1 MYQGRA
7 IDTLLRLGIFALRW
21 LPSGGISFMFS
32 FRGFAALCLCAVLT
46 ACNAPRGAG
55 FQSEVLAAS
64 EAATAQDP
72 AQYDFAV
79 EPVTRDRLAVL
90 QDWPR
95 VGPARHGW
103 LNRSAGVGAPVIA
116 AGDILSI
123 TIWDA
128 AENSLLVGA
137 GQRVTQLENLEV
149 APNGEIFLPF
159 VGDVSVTGLTAA
171 SARSRIETKLLNT
184 SPSAQVQ
191 LSMQPGQGKT
201 VNLVS
206 GVRSP
211 GRYPLPDR
219 SYGVLALLSEGGGVD
234 PGLTN
239 PQIKLFRGERIY
251 STSVARLFANPAL
264 DTTLQGRD
272 RVIVSEEDRMFLS
285 LGATGTQAQ
294 HVFPDDQISAL
305 DALAVIGGLAED
317 RANAQGILIL
327 RTYPG
332 RAVGRG
338 GPSKPWVVF
347 TLDLTTADGLFSAK
361 SFEIMPGDLIYGTES
376 PVTSARSVLGL
387 LGSALGVASGL

>member
-1 MYQGRA
+1 M
-7 IDTLLRLGIFALRW
+7 L
-21 LPSGGISFMFS
+21 S
-32 FRGFAALCLCAVLT
+32 
-46 ACNAPRGAG
+46 ACNTPRGAG
-55 FQSEVLAAS
+55 FQSEVLAATQ
-64 EAATAQDP
+64 EATGDTA
-72 AQYDFAV
+72 AQYAFAV

-95 VGPARHGW
+95 VGPGRHGW
-103 LNRSAGVGAPVIA
+103 LNRTGGAGAPVIA
-116 AGDILSI
+116 AGDSVSI

-159 VGDVSVTGLTAA
+159 VGNVSVTGLTAA
-171 SARSRIETKLLNT
+171 AARSRIETKLLTT

-191 LSMQPGQGKT
+191 LSTAPGQGKT

-206 GVRSP
+206 GVQSP

-234 PGLTN
+234 PDLVN
-239 PQIKLFRGERIY
+239 PQVTLFRGDRIY
-251 STSVARLFANPAL
+251 GTSVARLFANPAL
-264 DTTLQGRD
+264 DTTLRGRD
-272 RVIVSEEDRMFLS
+272 RVIVAQEDREFLS

-294 HVFPDDQISAL
+294 HLFTDDQVSAL
-305 DALAVIGGLAED
+305 DALAIIGGLAED

-327 RTYPG
+327 RTYPN
-332 RAVGRG
+332 RAVGAG
-338 GPSKPWVVF
+338 GPSKSWVVF
-347 TLDLTTADGLFSAK
+347 TVDLTSADGLFSAK

-376 PVTSARSVLGL
+376 PVTSAQTVLSLFGSVLGAA
-387 LGSALGVASGL
+387 SAL

>member
-1 MYQGRA
+1 M
-7 IDTLLRLGIFALRW
+7 L
-21 LPSGGISFMFS
+21 S

-46 ACNAPRGAG
+46 ACNTPRGAG

-64 EAATAQDP
+64 AGATADTA

-79 EPVTRDRLAVL
+79 EPVTRSRLSIL

-95 VGPARHGW
+95 VGPAAHGW
-103 LNRSAGVGAPVIA
+103 LKRSADAGAPLIA
-116 AGDILSI
+116 AGDMLSI

-128 AENSLLVGA
+128 SENSLLVGA
-137 GQRVTQLENLEV
+137 GERVTQLENLEV

-159 VGDVSVTGLTAA
+159 VGDVSVSGLTA
-171 SARSRIETKLLNT
+171 SAARARIEARLLNT
-184 SPSAQVQ
+184 SPSVQVQ
-191 LSMQPGQGKT
+191 LSLQPGQSKT

-206 GVRSP
+206 GVQSP

-234 PGLTN
+234 QGLVN
-239 PQIKLFRGERIY
+239 PQVKLFRGERIY
-251 STSVARLFANPAL
+251 STSVERLFNNPTL

-272 RVIVSEEDRMFLS
+272 RVIVEQEDRMFLS

-294 HVFPDDQISAL
+294 HLFPDDQVSAL
-305 DALAVIGGLAED
+305 DALAIIGGLAED

-332 RAVGRG
+332 GAVGG
-338 GPSKPWVVF
+338 DGPSKSWVVF
-347 TLDLTTADGLFSAK
+347 TVDLTTADGLFSAK
-361 SFEIMPGDLIYGTES
+361 SFEVMPGDLIYGTES
-376 PVTSARSVLGL
+376 PVTSAQTILGL
-387 LGSALGVASGL
+387 FGSTLGVAARL

>member
-1 MYQGRA
+1 M
-7 IDTLLRLGIFALRW
+7 L
-21 LPSGGISFMFS
+21 S
-32 FRGFAALCLCAVLT
+32 FRGFATLSLCAVLA

-64 EAATAQDP
+64 EGATGQTE

-95 VGPARHGW
+95 VGPTRHGW
-103 LNRSAGVGAPVIA
+103 LNASASTGAPVIA
-116 AGDILSI
+116 AGDSLSI

-137 GQRVTQLENLEV
+137 GQRVTQLDDLEV

-159 VGDVSVTGLTAA
+159 VGNVSVTGLTAA
-171 SARSRIETKLLNT
+171 TARSRIEASLLNT

-191 LSMQPGQGKT
+191 LSITPGQGKT

-206 GVRSP
+206 GVQSP

-219 SYGVLALLSEGGGVD
+219 SYGVLSLLSEGGGVD
-234 PGLTN
+234 SDLVN

-251 STSVARLFANPAL
+251 STSVDRLFANPAL

-272 RVIVSEEDRMFLS
+272 RVIVEEEDRMFLS

-294 HVFPDDQISAL
+294 HLFPDDQVSAL

-327 RTYPG
+327 RTYPN
-332 RAVGRG
+332 RAVGRN
-338 GPSKPWVVF
+338 GPSKSWVVF
-347 TLDLTTADGLFSAK
+347 TVDLTTADGLFSAK
-361 SFEIMPGDLIYGTES
+361 SFEVMPGDLIYGTES
-376 PVTSARSVLGL
+376 PVTSAGTVLSL
-387 LGSALGVASGL
+387 LGSALGVASVL

>member
-1 MYQGRA
+1 M
-7 IDTLLRLGIFALRW
+7 LC
-21 LPSGGISFMFS
+21 
-32 FRGFAALCLCAVLT
+32 FRGFGMLCLCAVLT
-46 ACNAPRGAG
+46 ACNTPRGAG
-55 FQSEVLAAS
+55 FQTEVLAAS
-64 EAATAQDP
+64 RSATADAA

-79 EPVTRDRLAVL
+79 EPVTRNRLAAL

-95 VGPARHGW
+95 VGPAPHGW
-103 LNRSAGVGAPVIA
+103 LNSTASTGAPVIS
-116 AGDILSI
+116 AGDLLSI

-137 GQRVTQLENLEV
+137 GQRVTQLEAIEV

-159 VGDVSVTGLTAA
+159 VGDVNVAGMTAA
-171 SARSRIETKLLNT
+171 AARARIESVMLGS

-191 LSMQPGQGKT
+191 LSMTPGQAKT

-206 GVRSP
+206 GVNAP

-219 SYGVLALLSEGGGVD
+219 AYGVLALLSEGGGVD
-234 PGLTN
+234 TSLVN
-239 PQIKLFRGERIY
+239 PQVKLFRGSRIY
-251 STSVARLFANPAL
+251 STSVEKLFANPAL

-272 RVIVSEEDRMFLS
+272 RVIVAEEDRMFLS

-294 HVFPDDQISAL
+294 HLFPDDRVTAL

-327 RTYPG
+327 RTYPNA
-332 RAVGRG
+332 AVGAN
-338 GPSKPWVVF
+338 GPTKPWVVF

-376 PVTSARSVLGL
+376 PVSSAQTIFTLF
-387 LGSALGVASGL
+387 GSALGVAARL

>member
-1 MYQGRA
+1 M
-7 IDTLLRLGIFALRW
+7 L
-21 LPSGGISFMFS
+21 S
-32 FRGFAALCLCAVLT
+32 FRGLTAFCLCAVLT
-46 ACNAPRGAG
+46 GCNAPRGAG

-64 EAATAQDP
+64 EAATHDTD

-90 QDWPR
+90 QSWPR

-103 LNRSAGVGAPVIA
+103 LNRSAGAGAPVIA
-116 AGDILSI
+116 AGDLLSI

-137 GQRVTQLENLEV
+137 GQRVTQLDDLEV

-171 SARSRIETKLLNT
+171 AARSRIETKLLST

-191 LSMQPGQGKT
+191 LSMTPGQGKT

-206 GVRSP
+206 GVQTP

-219 SYGVLALLSEGGGVD
+219 SYGVLSLLSEGGGVD
-234 PGLTN
+234 PDLVN

-251 STSVARLFANPAL
+251 STSVERLFANPAL

-272 RVIVSEEDRMFLS
+272 RVIVEEEDRMFLS

-294 HVFPDDQISAL
+294 HLFPDDQVSAL
-305 DALAVIGGLAED
+305 DALAIIGGLAED
-317 RANAQGILIL
+317 RANAEGILIL
-327 RTYPG
+327 RTYPH
-332 RAVGRG
+332 RAVGQN

-347 TLDLTTADGLFSAK
+347 TLDLTSADGLFSAK
-361 SFEIMPGDLIYGTES
+361 SFEVMPGDLIYGTES
-376 PVTSARSVLGL
+376 PVTSARSILALFG
-387 LGSALGVASGL
+387 ATLGVASAL

>member
-1 MYQGRA
+1 MVCFKTCVA
-7 IDTLLRLGIFALRW
+7 V
-21 LPSGGISFMFS
+21 S
-32 FRGFAALCLCAVLT
+32 LCLVLG

-64 EAATAQDP
+64 EAATADSA

-79 EPVTRDRLAVL
+79 EPVTRDRLAAL

-95 VGPARHGW
+95 VGPAPHGW
-103 LNRSAGVGAPVIA
+103 LNRSAGAGAPVIT

-137 GQRVTQLENLEV
+137 GQRVTQLDNLEV

-159 VGDVSVTGLTAA
+159 VGDVQVTGLTAA
-171 SARSRIETKLLNT
+171 AARTRIESQLLNT

-191 LSMQPGQGKT
+191 LSLAPGQGKT

-206 GVRSP
+206 GVRTP

-234 PGLTN
+234 PSLTN
-239 PQIKLFRGERIY
+239 PQIRLFRGERVY
-251 STSVARLFANPAL
+251 GTSVARLFANPTL

-272 RVIVSEEDRMFLS
+272 RVIVTEEDRMFLS

-294 HVFPDDQISAL
+294 HLFPDDQVSAL
-305 DALAVIGGLAED
+305 DALAVIGGLAAD

-327 RTYPG
+327 RTYPA
-332 RAVGRG
+332 RAVGRT

-361 SFEIMPGDLIYGTES
+361 SFEIMPGDLVYGTES

-387 LGSALGVASGL
+387 LGSALGVASAL

>member
-1 MYQGRA
+1 M
-7 IDTLLRLGIFALRW
+7 L
-21 LPSGGISFMFS
+21 S
-32 FRGFAALCLCAVLT
+32 FRGFAALCCCIVLT

-64 EAATAQDP
+64 EGATGETA

-79 EPVTRDRLAVL
+79 EPVTRDRLAAL

-95 VGPARHGW
+95 VGPVAHGW
-103 LNRSAGVGAPVIA
+103 LNRSANTGAPVIA
-116 AGDILSI
+116 AGDILAI

-137 GQRVTQLENLEV
+137 GQRVTQLENLTV

-171 SARSRIETKLLNT
+171 AARSRVETRLLST

-191 LSMQPGQGKT
+191 LSLQPGQGKT

-206 GVRSP
+206 GVRTP

-219 SYGVLALLSEGGGVD
+219 SYGVLSLLSEGGGVD
-234 PGLTN
+234 PDLIN
-239 PQIKLFRGERIY
+239 PQIKLFRGARIY
-251 STSVARLFANPAL
+251 STSVDRLFANPSL

-272 RVIVSEEDRMFLS
+272 RVIVQQEDRMFLS

-294 HVFPDDQISAL
+294 HVFPDDQVSAL
-305 DALAVIGGLAED
+305 DALAVIGGLDEA

-327 RTYPG
+327 RSYPQ
-332 RAVGRG
+332 RAVGQG
-338 GPSKPWVVF
+338 GPSQPWVVF

-361 SFEIMPGDLIYGTES
+361 SFEVMPGDLIYGTES
-376 PVTSARSVLGL
+376 PVTSARTVLGL
-387 LGSALGVASGL
+387 LGSALGVASAI

>member
-1 MYQGRA
+1 M
-7 IDTLLRLGIFALRW
+7 
-21 LPSGGISFMFS
+21 SC
-32 FRGFAALCLCAVLT
+32 FRGFIALSLCAVLT

-55 FQSEVLAAS
+55 FQSEVLAATQ
-64 EAATAQDP
+64 AATAQTD
-72 AQYDFAV
+72 AQYDFVV

-103 LNRSAGVGAPVIA
+103 LNASASTGAPVIS
-116 AGDILSI
+116 AGDLLSI

-128 AENSLLVGA
+128 AENSLLVAG
-137 GQRVTQLENLEV
+137 GQRVTQLEDLEV

-159 VGDVSVTGLTAA
+159 VGDVSVTGLTTAA
-171 SARSRIETKLLNT
+171 ARSRLETRLLST

-191 LSMQPGQGKT
+191 LSMTPGQAKT

-206 GVRSP
+206 GVRTP

-219 SYGVLALLSEGGGVD
+219 SYGVLSLLSEGGGVD
-234 PGLTN
+234 PDLVN
-239 PQIKLFRGERIY
+239 PQIKLFRGARIY
-251 STSVARLFANPAL
+251 STSVDRLFANPAL

-272 RVIVSEEDRMFLS
+272 RVIVAKEDRMFLS

-294 HVFPDDQISAL
+294 HVFPHDQVSAL
-305 DALAVIGGLAED
+305 DALAVIGGLDAS

-327 RTYPG
+327 RTYPV
-332 RAVGRG
+332 RAVGAN
-338 GPSKPWVVF
+338 GPAKPWVVF

-361 SFEIMPGDLIYGTES
+361 SFEVMPGDLIYGTES
-376 PVTSARSVLGL
+376 PVTSAGSVLGL
-387 LGSALGVASGL
+387 FGSALGIASAL

>member
-1 MYQGRA
+1 
-7 IDTLLRLGIFALRW
+7 
-21 LPSGGISFMFS
+21 
-32 FRGFAALCLCAVLT
+32 VLT

-64 EAATAQDP
+64 QAATAQTD

-79 EPVTRDRLAVL
+79 EPVTRDRLSVL
-90 QDWPR
+90 QGWPR

-103 LNRSAGVGAPVIA
+103 LNRSASAGAPVIA
-116 AGDILSI
+116 AGDVLAI

-159 VGDVSVTGLTAA
+159 VGNVSVTGLTAA
-171 SARSRIETKLLNT
+171 AARSRVESKLLNT

-191 LSMQPGQGKT
+191 LSMTPGQGKT

-206 GVRSP
+206 GVATP

-234 PGLTN
+234 ADLVN
-239 PQIKLFRGERIY
+239 PQIKLFRGERTY
-251 STSVARLFANPAL
+251 ATSVARLFDNPTL

-272 RVIVSEEDRMFLS
+272 RVIVEEEERMFLS

-294 HVFPDDQISAL
+294 HLFPDDQVTAL
-305 DALAVIGGLAED
+305 DALAIIGGLAED
-317 RANAQGILIL
+317 RANAEGILIL
-327 RTYPG
+327 RTYSN
-332 RAVGRG
+332 RAVGPN
-338 GPSKPWVVF
+338 GPSKSWVVF
-347 TLDLTTADGLFSAK
+347 TLDLTSADGLFSAK
-361 SFEIMPGDLIYGTES
+361 SFEVMPGDLIYGTES
-376 PVTSARSVLGL
+376 PVTSARSVLTL
-387 LGSALGVASGL
+387 LGSALGVAAAL